1 VNVDAY
7 SEDERCFASVAMTA
21 CLLTSRSKAG
31 SRQPQLTSQSVARKE
46 APRQTPGVLI
56 DSSFDILM
64 VDCKGACKDTQGPWY
79 RDTKS

>member
-1 VNVDAY
+1 MLMQIAKT
-7 SEDERCFASVAMTA
+7 SVA
-21 CLLTSRSKAG
+21 CLCCDDSMLADQQERGG

-64 VDCKGACKDTQGPWY
+64 VDCKCACKDTQGPWY